1 MCKVQIS
8 FQSNDLHKCNSIF
21 GWCADSIRC
30 HFSALKDQNIKPKF
44 NNDPSA
50 GSPTDTVLRL
60 SHSSD
65 DVVYKTSLLCNVSIH
80 NKSD

>member
-1 MCKVQIS
+1 
-8 FQSNDLHKCNSIF
+8 
-21 GWCADSIRC
+21 
-30 HFSALKDQNIKPKF
+30 
-44 NNDPSA
+44 
-50 GSPTDTVLRL
+50 VLRL